1 MGGCHIWCK
10 HKEIKTYRCYFLC
23 SVVLQYI
30 FFYFCCLNERNIVV
44 LIFHHQRPLDFL
56 PLCVKQVD
64 AAYFF
69 FFFFFFCSLAVV
81 FACCFSTHTHTRS
94 QIHAV
99 WRRLASPASADH
111 TETAGDEERMLRWRC
126 WLCVSLQRCCIVLQG
141 SWMQHQNWWIDTRW
155 RRGQRGLNASAKVF
169 ICRKVGHQSS
179 LTSALLPSPKKMPVA
194 LIFHSVAIAR
204 LFSLCT
210 LCAYDH

>member
-69 FFFFFFCSLAVV
+69 FCSSFVPSQWF
-81 FACCFSTHTHTRS
+81 FACCFLHTHPLTDPRS
-94 QIHAV
+94 VTAVSVSCFCGPHRNKRWGWGADAKVASVGFVYRSKDAALRCRDHGCNIKTDGSIHDGATASAV
-99 WRRLASPASADH
+99 W
-111 TETAGDEERMLRWRC
+111 T
-126 WLCVSLQRCCIVLQG
+126 LQPKFL
-141 SWMQHQNWWIDTRW
+141 
-155 RRGQRGLNASAKVF
+155 

-179 LTSALLPSPKKMPVA
+179 LTSALLQSPKKMPVA
-194 LIFHSVAIAR
+194 LIFPSLAIAR
-204 LFSLCT
+204 LFNLCT